1 MCFRSWGGS
10 LMNPFE
16 SVRRESKAVDYF
28 HETGNV
34 EIFDAQKAAA
44 TMARR
49 DRVTSVE
56 HVWHD

>member
-1 MCFRSWGGS
+1 
-10 LMNPFE
+10 MNPFE

-34 EIFDAQKAAA
+34 EIFDAQKEAA